1 MLTLQT
7 FTTCPPGTQADPASW
22 RRQLQEAARCSEEA
36 GCEGMLVV
44 TDNAQPDPWL
54 VSQLVIE
61 ATARLSPLVAV
72 QPAYMHPYSV
82 AKMVST
88 LAGLHG
94 RRVHLNLV
102 AGGFKND
109 LAALNDQTPHD
120 ERYARLLEYAAI
132 LQGLLGSPQ
141 ALSFEGRYYKVANLK
156 LVPAMPAELMPGF
169 FVSGSSA
176 AGMETARALRATAVE
191 YPKPPA
197 EQPAV
202 EDDLPRGMRIGII
215 ARASEEEA
223 WAAALARYPEDRKG
237 QLAHELAMKV
247 SDSVWHRQLS
257 ALARETAPESKGP
270 ARPSYWLVPFQNYK
284 AVCPFLVGSYGR
296 VAEEVARYAAAGY
309 RSFILDAPAERDE
322 LRHIGAVLERAA
334 RHRLAA

>member
-7 FTTCPPGTQADPASW
+7 FTTCPPGTQASPAAW
-22 RRQLQEAARCSEEA
+22 RRQLQEAARSSEAA

-54 VSQLVIE
+54 VAQLVIE
-61 ATARLSPLVAV
+61 ATERLSPLVAV

-132 LQGLLGSPQ
+132 LQGLLGAPQ

-156 LVPAMPAELMPGF
+156 LAPALPAELMPGY
-169 FVSGSSA
+169 FVSGSSE
-176 AGMETARALRATAVE
+176 AGMAAARQLRATAVE

-202 EDDLPRGMRIGII
+202 ADDLPRGMRIGII
-215 ARASEEEA
+215 ARASEDEA

-257 ALARETAPESKGP
+257 ALAREGGAQ
-270 ARPSYWLVPFQNYK
+270 ARPAYWLVPFQNYK
-284 AVCPFLVGSYGR
+284 AVCPFLVGSYAR

-309 RSFILDAPAERDE
+309 RSFILDAPAEREE